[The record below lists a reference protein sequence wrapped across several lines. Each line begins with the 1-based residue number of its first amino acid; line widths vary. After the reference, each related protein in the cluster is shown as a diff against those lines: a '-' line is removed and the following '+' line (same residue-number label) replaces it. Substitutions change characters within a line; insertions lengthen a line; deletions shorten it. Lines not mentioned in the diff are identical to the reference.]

1 MRASF
6 IFHIEAH
13 RVDCFFQDTISFL
26 WQMLIGRSIKSRTEF
41 ACSWICMNAT
51 IANPVGSWINATGSR
66 RDKGMKCSH
75 RRQIAAIFGGRTVLC
90 RIWSIADHATALS
103 TTHHCDPHHR
113 AQQLN
118 NPARLEPDGAN
129 PIWSGGEFF
138 NRRQAYL
145 AASRWL
151 IDCPGILK

>member
-1 MRASF
+1 
-6 IFHIEAH
+6 
-13 RVDCFFQDTISFL
+13 
-26 WQMLIGRSIKSRTEF
+26 
-41 ACSWICMNAT
+41 MNAT

-66 RDKGMKCSH
+66 RDKGMKWSH
-75 RRQIAAIFGGRTVLC
+75 RRQIAAIFGERTVLC

-129 PIWSGGEFF
+129 PIWQGGEFF
-138 NRRQAYL
+138 NRRRAYL
-145 AASRWL
+145 AHRWL
-151 IDCPGILK
+151 IDCPGNVEGFK